1 VTIITDRFVD
11 PSGQGVPGTA
21 SIDVVDAE
29 SHEDVGARAPG
40 GQYVEPLRIHT
51 TDGYWEADLTPSALV
66 LGPDGRPT
74 VYRLSVARGEVYF
87 SVPNVAGPVAM
98 ATLV

>member
-1 VTIITDRFVD
+1 MTVITDKFVD
-11 PSGQGVPGTA
+11 PTGQGVPAAA
-21 SIDVVDAE
+21 SIDVVDLE
-29 SHEDVGARAPG
+29 HQPVRARAPG
-40 GQYVEPLRIHT
+40 GQYVAPLRIHT

-66 LGPDGRPT
+66 LAPDGRPT
-74 VYRLSVARGEVYF
+74 VYRLAAARCEVFF